1 MQSLY
6 REFLHLIRDIGL
18 ANFGVYE
25 NPQRLIILLK

>member
-18 ANFGVYE
+18 ANFEVYKTL
-25 NPQRLIILLK
+25 NVSLFF